1 MRPTGRFALRFGTTV
16 PTQKASGTPSLQET
30 FMRTNLPVTQH
41 EFMIPEGVT
50 LVSTTDL
57 QSRITYCNPAFV
69 AVSGFERDEL
79 LGQPHNLVRHPDMP
93 AEAFRDM
100 WTTLASGSPW
110 SALVK
115 NRRKNG
121 DHYWVVANATPMVEN
136 GQAVGYMSV
145 RTRPTRE
152 QVQQAEA
159 LYARMRAE
167 RDSGRITL
175 ALQRGR
181 VVRTGVLGRLQDM
194 ARPTLGKRMALSS
207 VGLATAGLVAGELA
221 APFGVEAHLGA
232 GAFLLVVAAAAALLM
247 RRQVLRPLNQAVAF
261 ANRMAAGD
269 LSARFQGQASG
280 EFGELSK
287 ALNQL
292 NVNLQAVVSDVRHE
306 VEGVQ
311 VASRQIAAGN
321 QDLSSRTESQA
332 SSLEQTAASV
342 EELSSTVQQ
351 SANASRE
358 ASVLSQR
365 SASVAREGNDAMSRV
380 IHTMDDISRSSNRIG
395 EIIGVIDGIA
405 FQTNIL
411 ALNAAVEA
419 ARAGEQGRGFAVVA
433 GEVRNL
439 AQRTLTASREIKALI
454 DESTDKVVTGSQLVH
469 STGKTMADVVQSVEQ
484 VSGLIADIT
493 GATQEQALGLSQ
505 INQAVGQ
512 LDAVT
517 QQNSAMVEELAAAA
531 SSLQAQAGVVN
542 DAVRVFR
549 LAPRADTARTS
560 SPQAT
565 R

>member
-1 MRPTGRFALRFGTTV
+1 
-16 PTQKASGTPSLQET
+16 
-30 FMRTNLPVTQH
+30 MRTNLPVTH
-41 EFMIPEGVT
+41 NEFVLPEGT
-50 LVSTTDL
+50 MLVSTTDL

-69 AVSGFERDEL
+69 AVSGYERGEL

-93 AEAFRDM
+93 TEAFRDM
-100 WTTLASGSPW
+100 WATLASGSPW

-121 DHYWVVANATPMVEN
+121 DHYWVMANATPVVEN
-136 GQAVGYMSV
+136 GQTVGYMSV

-152 QVQQAEA
+152 QVREAEA
-159 LYARMRAE
+159 LYARLRSEHAA
-167 RDSGRITL
+167 GRQAI

-181 VVRTGVLGRLQDM
+181 VVRTGLTGRLQGM
-194 ARPTLGKRMALSS
+194 VRPTLGKRLGLCS
-207 VGLATAGLVAGELA
+207 VGLAAVGMALGDHAAGHGT
-221 APFGVEAHLGA
+221 GVQL
-232 GAFLLVVAAAAALLM
+232 AAAAVLLAIAALAALSL
-247 RRQVLRPLNQAVAF
+247 RSQVLKPLTQSVAF

-269 LSARFQGQASG
+269 LSARFNGARGG
-280 EFGELSK
+280 EFAELAR
-287 ALNQL
+287 ALDQL

-311 VASRQIAAGN
+311 VASSQIASGN

-332 SSLEQTAASV
+332 SSLEQTAASM
-342 EELSSTVQQ
+342 EELGSTVQQ

-358 ASVLSQR
+358 ASVLSQH
-365 SASVAREGNDAMSRV
+365 SAGVARAGNEAMARV
-380 IHTMDDISRSSNRIG
+380 VSTMDDISQSSSRIG

-439 AQRTLTASREIKALI
+439 AQRTLSAAKEIKLLI
-454 DESTDKVVTGSQLVH
+454 DESARKVAAGSALVH
-469 STGKTMADVVQSVEQ
+469 STGKTMAEVVGSVEQ
-484 VSGLIADIT
+484 VNGLIAGIT
-493 GATQEQALGLSQ
+493 GATQEQALGLAQ

-512 LDAVT
+512 LDAST

-531 SSLQAQAGVVN
+531 SSLQAQAGVMH
-542 DAVRVFR
+542 DAVRIFR
-549 LAPRADTARTS
+549 LDSQRAHA
-560 SPQAT
+560 A
-565 R
+565 

>member
-1 MRPTGRFALRFGTTV
+1 MRN
-16 PTQKASGTPSLQET
+16 
-30 FMRTNLPVTQH
+30 NLPVTQQ
-41 EFMIPEGVT
+41 EFVIPEGVT

-79 LGQPHNLVRHPDMP
+79 IGQPHNIVRHPDMP
-93 AEAFRDM
+93 PEAFRDM
-100 WTTLASGSPW
+100 WATLASGSPW

-121 DHYWVVANATPMVEN
+121 DHYWVVANATPMVEH
-136 GQAVGYMSV
+136 GKTVGYMSV

-152 QVQQAEA
+152 QVQQADA

-167 RDSGRITL
+167 SDNGRASL
-175 ALQRGR
+175 VLRRGR
-181 VVRTGVLGRLQDM
+181 VGRAGFMGRLQGLL
-194 ARPTLGKRMALSS
+194 RPTLGKGIALAC
-207 VGLATAGLVAGELA
+207 VGLAAAGLVAGELA
-221 APFGVEAHLGA
+221 APLGVAAHIGA
-232 GAFLLVVAAAAALLM
+232 GAALLAVAASAAWLL
-247 RRQVLRPLNQAVAF
+247 RRQLLNPLRQAVDL
-261 ANRMAAGD
+261 ANLMAAGD
-269 LSARFQGQASG
+269 LSARHQKPARG
-280 EFGELSK
+280 EFEALFK

-311 VASRQIAAGN
+311 VASGEIAAGN

-351 SANASRE
+351 SANSSRE
-358 ASVLSQR
+358 ASALSQR
-365 SASVAREGNDAMSRV
+365 SARVAREGNDAMVRV
-380 IHTMDDISRSSNRIG
+380 IDTMDEISRSSHRIG

-433 GEVRNL
+433 GEVRSL
-439 AQRTLTASREIKALI
+439 AQRTLAASKEIKALI
-454 DESTDKVVTGSQLVH
+454 EASANTVAAGSELVH
-469 STGKTMADVVQSVEQ
+469 STGKTMTDVVDSVEQ
-484 VSGLIADIT
+484 VNNLIAEIT
-493 GATQEQALGLSQ
+493 GATQEQALGLGQ

-512 LDAVT
+512 LDSVT
-517 QQNSAMVEELAAAA
+517 QQNAAMVEELAAAA
-531 SSLQAQAGVVN
+531 SSLQAQARVMN

-549 LAPRADTARTS
+549 LNQRPAG
-560 SPQAT
+560 
-565 R
+565 